1 MYDYKLLP
9 SAKQDVINAF
19 NWYEKESKGLGY
31 RFMQELA
38 SEIKKIDNPLIKERR
53 VFRDFQKHTCKKFPF
68 YIYYKKD
75 DGKKLII
82 IFAVLHKKQDSSEFY
97 NRI

>member
-9 SAKQDVINAF
+9 SAKKDIISAF
-19 NWYEKESKGLGY
+19 KWYEKESKRLDY

-38 SEIKKIDNPLIKERR
+38 FEIKKIDNPLINERK
-53 VFRDFQKHTCKKFPF
+53 VFLDFKKHNCKKFPY

-75 DGKKLII
+75 DDKQLII
-82 IFAVLHKKQDSSEFY
+82 IFAGLHKKQDSSEFY